1 MAVIKAKQKVFIA
14 SITLAT
20 NNSINQYN
28 SNLNRVTRAKR
39 AKVAISVLHLIG
51 GKNSFALIGLSI
63 SNTGFLLTNRTK
75 TQTNTNLNNTVRAIF
90 N

>member
-51 GKNSFALIGLSI
+51 GKK
-63 SNTGFLLTNRTK
+63 FLCFDRFEYK
-75 TQTNTNLNNTVRAIF
+75 
-90 N
+90 